1 MMTLDELVTQ
11 TYSILMKRGSDDG
24 ITIENVY
31 KLLTDAELAELMQG
45 ESQTKLSQRLLIRRI
60 RISGRKHN
68 AAQDK
73 PIPYCYDHTIQPG
86 INGWIAGNGAGKSTI
101 LKTIVWGLT
110 GIEPN
115 FKPDVRTWLEDIAI
129 EIAIAEATYTIRYF
143 PRSGQI
149 RVTGK
154 IYAHDLETVLSDSDT
169 LQAVMSFSGASE
181 MTKALANFFSSQMG
195 FSPSQ
200 WVQSTNYSI
209 DLEQKSI
216 SWEIYAQALF
226 IGADDY
232 TDYLFPHHYLNGKHH
247 QRTLSLYLGLDLMDA
262 VSRLEME
269 RDKARSELLFEE
281 KRIMAN
287 ARGIREM
294 IGQLEAELHSVEE
307 RIDSIDSG
315 QSILVDPTYI
325 TKIREQIAQQTRLVA
340 ERIRAEQ
347 QLLNEEQRIKGVR
360 DEGQRA
366 SQALRETIKFKVFM
380 SGLAVEQCPH
390 CEQAIPQTRV
400 EEEIQ
405 TKRCRICHNEL
416 RPISSVEQFMAL
428 LKEEE
433 EKVVE
438 LEGDLQKIK
447 KEIRKAVKER
457 EVAEKDLVRY
467 QAELQ
472 DLPRQERAGFTV
484 EIRELVDKK
493 GYVRGQIQ
501 QLRALL
507 EESHTQKLKELKD
520 KADIFDTAYLQLQA
534 VVIRHHS
541 NQLMSLIEQT
551 TKMALLFG
559 ISNLE
564 DIFFNNQLDM
574 MIRQAGRNIRFG
586 NMETSEMLRLK
597 IAFHLALLVVRT
609 IDHVGRHPGLLI
621 VDAPASGEMDEQRFN
636 KILQGFS
643 KIKEQLSDQVQI
655 LIASTRE
662 ELDTVCEGDR
672 LERFSEG
679 KSIF

>member
-1 MMTLDELVTQ
+1 MMTLDELATQ
-11 TYSILMKRGSDDG
+11 TYSKLIKKGSGDG

-45 ESQTKLSQRLLIRRI
+45 ESETKLSQRLLIRRI

-73 PIPYCYDHTIQPG
+73 PIPFCYDHTFQPG
-86 INGWIAGNGAGKSTI
+86 LNGWIAGNGAGKSTI

-115 FKPDVRTWLEDIAI
+115 FKPDVRTWLGDIAI
-129 EIAIAEATYTIRYF
+129 AIAIADAIYTIRYF
-143 PRSGQI
+143 PRSGQT

-154 IYAHDLETVLSDSDT
+154 IYAHDLETVLSDSDN
-169 LQAVMSFSGASE
+169 LQALMSFSGASE

-195 FSPSQ
+195 FAPSQ
-200 WVQSTNYSI
+200 WVEPMNYSI

-281 KRIMAN
+281 KRIIAN

-294 IGQLEAELHSVEE
+294 IGQFETEFYSVEE
-307 RIDSIDSG
+307 RINSIDSG

-325 TKIREQIAQQTRLVA
+325 SKIREQIAQQTRDVA
-340 ERIRAEQ
+340 ERSRAEQ

-360 DEGQRA
+360 DEGQRTC
-366 SQALRETIKFKVFM
+366 QALRETIKFKVFM
-380 SGLAVEQCPH
+380 SGLTVEQCPH
-390 CEQAIPQTRV
+390 CEQTIPQTRV

-416 RPISSVEQFMAL
+416 RPISSVEQFMVL

-433 EKVVE
+433 EKVGE
-438 LEGDLQKIK
+438 QEGSLQKIK
-447 KEIRKAVKER
+447 AEIRKAIKER
-457 EVAEKDLVRY
+457 EAAEKDLARY

-493 GYVRGQIQ
+493 GYLRGQIQ
-501 QLRALL
+501 QLRVLL

-520 KADIFDTAYLQLQA
+520 KVDIFDMAYLQLQA

-541 NQLMSLIEQT
+541 NQLKSLAEQT

-559 ISNLE
+559 VSNLE
-564 DIFFNNQLDM
+564 SIFFNNQLDM

-597 IAFHLALLVVRT
+597 IAFHLALLVLRT

-621 VDAPASGEMDEQRFN
+621 VDAPGSGEMDEQHFS

-643 KIKEQLSDQVQI
+643 KIKELLSDQVQI

-662 ELDTVCEGDR
+662 ELATVCEGDR
-672 LERFSEG
+672 LECLSEG